1 MFKGRLRNKKEFT
14 FCIWEF
20 CSALLQQSKYIG
32 LLLREHYILHYSD
45 LISLNFV
52 PLDKDKTGT
61 KVQKGFLLLTYISYI
76 VLGAVIFGALE
87 RDFEVQQRC
96 LGVKAKTDFLKNHSN
111 MTREDVQSFVQ
122 VTDEEVGIFRV
133 IILLSM
139 QRSRLV

>member
-1 MFKGRLRNKKEFT
+1 M
-14 FCIWEF
+14 
-20 CSALLQQSKYIG
+20 
-32 LLLREHYILHYSD
+32 
-45 LISLNFV
+45 
-52 PLDKDKTGT
+52 
-61 KVQKGFLLLTYISYI
+61 LTYISYI